1 MSYIIAPIRTEEQYE
16 TALER
21 THALMQTDLVEGSAT
36 GDEFEILTM
45 LIEAYEQKH
54 YPIAPPHPIEA
65 IKFRLDQ
72 LGMSETEL
80 NVLLGS
86 RSRKSE
92 ILSGKRKLNL
102 SMIRVLHEKLQIP
115 AESLLLAY

>member
-16 TALER
+16 AALER

-54 YPIAPPHPIEA
+54 YPIAPPHSIEA

-80 NVLLGS
+80 NALFGS

-92 ILSGKRKLNL
+92 I
-102 SMIRVLHEKLQIP
+102 Q
-115 AESLLLAY
+115 

>member
-54 YPIAPPHPIEA
+54 YSIAPPHPIEA

>member
-1 MSYIIAPIRTEEQYE
+1 MSGLE
-16 TALER
+16 TL
-21 THALMQTDLVEGSAT
+21 TSSPVLLVKSVGCLGRPCSSTGSAT
-36 GDEFEILTM
+36 GDEFEVLTM

-102 SMIRVLHEKLQIP
+102 SMIRVLDEKLQIP
-115 AESLLLAY
+115 AESLLLVY

>member
-1 MSYIIAPIRTEEQYE
+1 MSYTIVPIRTEEQYE

-21 THALMQTDLVEGSAT
+21 THALMQTDLVEASAT

-80 NVLLGS
+80 NALFGS

-92 ILSGKRKLNL
+92 IQWKT
-102 SMIRVLHEKLQIP
+102 
-115 AESLLLAY
+115 